1 MVAAGNGPRLVQTF
15 VDSKEHSYWGDAY
28 YPPLFEALL
37 IWVEKGQ
44 KPTPV
49 GIADRCRQ
57 LRAAQPADCR
67 FLPDYVPQPLALRVL
82 PR

>member
-1 MVAAGNGPRLVQTF
+1 MADMIEISPNASAGEKLLNW
-15 VDSKEHSYWGDAY
+15 VD
-28 YPPLFEALL
+28 
-37 IWVEKGQ
+37 KGQ
-44 KPTPV
+44 KPSPA

-67 FLPDYVPQPLALRVL
+67 FVPGYVPQPLASRIL